1 MSPGATMERV
11 YRELKSRAMRGEFAP
26 GERLDPSV
34 LARDLGASATPV
46 RDALH
51 RLSGER
57 IIDSWHQ
64 EGFRQPILAEADLHD
79 LHRWAASLLSL
90 AVAGEKADPVLP
102 AAVPLAAP
110 KPGAARDLDYAGA
123 LAALFRAIA
132 WLSDNRELR
141 FAVLNLV
148 ERAHVFRAAELRVDP
163 GCRAA
168 IAAMDE
174 DFRFRRWTA
183 LRAKITRFHHRRVA
197 LAGRVVAEMR
207 PREPPLR

>member
-11 YRELKSRAMRGEFAP
+11 YRELKARAMRGEFAP
-26 GERLDPSV
+26 GDRLDPSV

-57 IIDSWHQ
+57 IVDSWHQ

-79 LHRWAASLLSL
+79 LYEWAASLLAL
-90 AVAGEKADPVLP
+90 ALAGQMPDAALPDRVAGEI
-102 AAVPLAAP
+102 
-110 KPGAARDLDYAGA
+110 RDSDYAGEVA
-123 LAALFRAIA
+123 RLFRATA

-141 FAVLNLV
+141 FAVSNLV
-148 ERAHVFRAAELRVDP
+148 ERSHVFRAAELRVDP
-163 GCRAA
+163 GCGAE

-174 DFRFRRWTA
+174 DFRFGRWSA
-183 LRAKITRFHHRRVA
+183 LRARITRFHHRR
-197 LAGRVVAEMR
+197 LEFAGRVVAEMR
-207 PREPPLR
+207 PREQPLG

>member
-11 YRELKSRAMRGEFAP
+11 YRELKRRAVEGAFAP
-26 GERLDPSV
+26 GERLDPSL

-57 IIDSWHQ
+57 VIDSWRQ

-79 LHRWAASLLSL
+79 LHAWAAALLTLALARRSPDPAL
-90 AVAGEKADPVLP
+90 PDPACGEDCGGDYADAVA
-102 AAVPLAAP
+102 
-110 KPGAARDLDYAGA
+110 R
-123 LAALFRAIA
+123 LFRAIA
-132 WLSDNRELR
+132 RLSDNRELHL
-141 FAVLNLV
+141 AMANLID
-148 ERAHVFRAAELRVDP
+148 RTHVFRAPECRVDP
-163 GCRAA
+163 GCSAA

-183 LRAKITRFHHRRVA
+183 LRAKITRFHRRRIA

-207 PREPPLR
+207 PREPLLGS

>member
-11 YRELKSRAMRGEFAP
+11 YRELKTRAMRGEFAP

-57 IIDSWHQ
+57 LIDSWHH
-64 EGFRQPILAEADLHD
+64 EGFRQPILAEADLRD
-79 LHRWAASLLSL
+79 LYEWAAALLAL
-90 AVAGEKADPVLP
+90 ALAGQTPDPALTGS
-102 AAVPLAAP
+102 AP
-110 KPGAARDLDYAGA
+110 VKSSEPDYAGDIA
-123 LAALFRAIA
+123 HLFRAIA
-132 WLSDNRELR
+132 FRSGNRELH
-141 FAVLNLV
+141 FAVANLID
-148 ERAHVFRAAELRVDP
+148 RSHVFRAAELRVDP

-174 DFRFRRWTA
+174 DLRFRRWSA
-183 LRAKITRFHHRRVA
+183 LRAKITRFHRLRMA
-197 LAGRVVAEMR
+197 LAGRVVAAMR
-207 PREPPLR
+207 PREQPLG

>member
-11 YRELKSRAMRGEFAP
+11 YRELKARIMNGAFAP

-64 EGFRQPILAEADLHD
+64 EGFRQPILTEADLHD
-79 LHRWAASLLSL
+79 LYHWAASLLTIALQSQSP
-90 AVAGEKADPVLP
+90 DPRLP
-102 AAVPLAAP
+102 DIPI
-110 KPGAARDLDYAGA
+110 GDQRHSDYAGEVA
-123 LAALFRAIA
+123 RLFRAMA
-132 WLSDNRELR
+132 WLSENRELR
-141 FAVLNLV
+141 FALANMV
-148 ERAHVFRAAELRVDP
+148 ERSHVFRGAELRIDP

-168 IAAMDE
+168 IAAIDE
-174 DFRFRRWTA
+174 DLRFRRWSA
-183 LRAKITRFHHRRVA
+183 LRAKVTRFHHRRIA

-207 PREPPLR
+207 PREQPLG

>member
-11 YRELKSRAMRGEFAP
+11 YRELKMRAMHGEFAP

-79 LHRWAASLLSL
+79 LHMWAASLLSL
-90 AVAGEKADPVLP
+90 AVAGQMPDPALP
-102 AAVPLAAP
+102 EP
-110 KPGAARDLDYAGA
+110 ARRGERDSDYAGE
-123 LAALFRAIA
+123 LAHLFRAIA

-141 FAVLNLV
+141 FAVSNLV
-148 ERAHVFRAAELRVDP
+148 ERSHVFRAVELRVDP

-197 LAGRVVAEMR
+197 LAGRVVADMR
-207 PREPPLR
+207 PREPPLG

>member
-11 YRELKSRAMRGEFAP
+11 YRELKARAIRGEFAP
-26 GERLDPSV
+26 GERLDPSL

-79 LHRWAASLLSL
+79 LYHWASSLLSIAL
-90 AVAGEKADPVLP
+90 APQLPDPALPDTLRGEQ
-102 AAVPLAAP
+102 
-110 KPGAARDLDYAGA
+110 RDSDYAA
-123 LAALFRAIA
+123 DVARLFRAIA
-132 WLSDNRELR
+132 WLSNNRELR
-141 FAVLNLV
+141 FALANLV
-148 ERAHVFRAAELRVDP
+148 ERSHVFRAAELRVDP
-163 GCRAA
+163 ECRAA

-174 DFRFRRWTA
+174 DFRFRRWSA
-183 LRAKITRFHHRRVA
+183 LRAKITRFHHRRLA
-197 LAGRVVAEMR
+197 LAGRVVAAMR
-207 PREPPLR
+207 PREQPLG

>member
-11 YRELKSRAMRGEFAP
+11 YRELKARAMQGEFAP

-34 LARDLGASATPV
+34 LARELGASATPV

-79 LHRWAASLLSL
+79 LHAWAAALLTL
-90 AVAGEKADPVLP
+90 ALAPQLPDPALPDPGRGED
-102 AAVPLAAP
+102 
-110 KPGAARDLDYAGA
+110 RDSDYAGEVA
-123 LAALFRAIA
+123 RLFRAIV
-132 WLSDNRELR
+132 WLSDKRDLR
-141 FAVLNLV
+141 FAVSNLV
-148 ERAHVFRAAELRVDP
+148 ERSHVFRAAELRVDP

-174 DFRFRRWTA
+174 DYRFRRWSA

-207 PREPPLR
+207 PRERPLG

>member
-11 YRELKSRAMRGEFAP
+11 YRELKARAIRGEFAP
-26 GERLDPSV
+26 GERLDPAL

-79 LHRWAASLLSL
+79 LYHWAASLLTIAL
-90 AVAGEKADPVLP
+90 APQSPNPALPDTPRGEH
-102 AAVPLAAP
+102 
-110 KPGAARDLDYAGA
+110 RDSDYAA
-123 LAALFRAIA
+123 DVARLFRAIA

-141 FAVLNLV
+141 FALANLV
-148 ERAHVFRAAELRVDP
+148 ERSHVFRAAELRVDP
-163 GCRAA
+163 ECRAA

-174 DFRFRRWTA
+174 DFRFRRWSA
-183 LRAKITRFHHRRVA
+183 LRARITRFHHRRIA

-207 PREPPLR
+207 PREQPLG

>member
-11 YRELKSRAMRGEFAP
+11 YREIKMRAMHGEFAP

-79 LHRWAASLLSL
+79 LHEWAAALLTL
-90 AVAGEKADPVLP
+90 ALAPELPDPALP
-102 AAVPLAAP
+102 EVERSEV
-110 KPGAARDLDYAGA
+110 RDSDYANDVA
-123 LAALFRAIA
+123 RLFRAIA
-132 WLSDNRELR
+132 WLRDNREIR
-141 FAVLNLV
+141 FAVTNLI
-148 ERAHVFRAAELRVDP
+148 ERSQVFRAAELRVDP

-168 IAAMDE
+168 VAAMDE
-174 DFRFRRWTA
+174 DFCFRRWSA
-183 LRAKITRFHHRRVA
+183 LRAKITRFHHRRRE
-197 LAGRVVAEMR
+197 LAGRVVAAMR
-207 PREPPLR
+207 PREPPLG